1 MRRGLYWLKMN
12 QAIFVLIISIATIF
26 APSAQAVNCIR
37 SAFSDNYRDLIHQ
50 VAVIDE
56 NGRRTEEE
64 YAREKSLPLTSVQN
78 RFAATGVLKCGS
90 SRYTAQLTGA
100 NDVITTAAHSL
111 VDSKTCRKKSNPE
124 NCTFTVKV
132 GESEQVSKV
141 TRLAGIGTQCPEIP
155 QAYEDWAVMKIDPPI
170 RDVNPYD
177 LPTSDEIT
185 EGDKVTSVSGGA
197 RDFTRVNPRT
207 GQREMVKSIEDCN
220 VKVVTSF
227 RLPANFDSNCDAAQG
242 NSGGSLLKNNGGRD
256 VLIGITTGGH
266 ETQQQIDN
274 AVRTGRPSTGRYKAG
289 VWATVHV
296 PLNDEFL
303 RIARS
308 AAGPRS
314 I

>member
-1 MRRGLYWLKMN
+1 MN
-12 QAIFVLIISIATIF
+12 QSILVLIISIALTF

-64 YAREKSLPLTSVQN
+64 YAREKGRPLISVQN
-78 RFAATGVLKCGS
+78 RFAATGELKCGPTTL
-90 SRYTAQLTGA
+90 TAQLTGA
-100 NDVITTAAHSL
+100 NNVITTAAHAL

-132 GESEQVSKV
+132 GDSVQVSKV
-141 TRLAGIGTQCPEIP
+141 TRLAGIGTQCPELP

-177 LPTSDEIT
+177 LPTSADIT
-185 EGDKVTSVSGGA
+185 EGESVTAVSAGA

-207 GQREMVKSIEDCN
+207 ARREIVKSIEDCN

-227 RLPANFDSNCDAAQG
+227 NVPAVFDSNCDAAQG
-242 NSGGSLLKNNGGRD
+242 NSGGSLLRSNGGRD
-256 VLIGITTGGH
+256 VLIGITTGSH
-266 ETQQQIDN
+266 ETQQQIDQ
-274 AVRTGRPSTGRYKAG
+274 AVRTGKPNTGRYSPG
-289 VWATVHV
+289 SWATVHV

-303 RIARS
+303 RVVRS
-308 AAGPRS
+308 AAGSQS